1 MLDFEAIKI
10 PNAKITIIWLHGLGA
25 SGHDFMPLVPQ
36 FHSAGLAANFIL
48 PHAPVQ
54 SVTINGGMK
63 MRAWYDIYAF
73 GSDAKEDIDGLKK
86 SVANVHELIAAED
99 DPSKVVLAG
108 FSQGGATAIAAALTY
123 DKPLAGLIALSTYAA
138 GAKSWVAHNVAQP
151 ASLPIFTAHGEWDEV
166 LPPVLGKI
174 SKKFLDSMGFNP
186 KHHIYPM
193 GHELCGEEV
202 ADILGFLLRISNP
215 SS

>member
-1 MLDFEAIKI
+1 MLDFEEIKI

-36 FHSAGLAANFIL
+36 LHSAGLAANFIL
-48 PHAPVQ
+48 PHAPVRP
-54 SVTINGGMK
+54 VTINGGMK

-73 GSDAKEDIDGLKK
+73 GSNAKEDIDGLKK
-86 SVANVHELIAAED
+86 SVASVHEIIAAQGSA
-99 DPSKVVLAG
+99 SKVVLAG

-138 GAKSWVAHNVAQP
+138 GAESWIAHNIKQP
-151 ASLPIFTAHGEWDEV
+151 TSLPIFTAHGEWDEV

-174 SKKFLDSMGFNP
+174 SKEFLERMNFNP
-186 KHHIYPM
+186 KDYLYPM
-193 GHELCGEEV
+193 GHELCAKEV
-202 ADILGFLLRISNP
+202 EDILGFLLRIS
-215 SS
+215 